1 HPASV
6 PGTPQHKHYVISS
19 KTLDGEELATE
30 EQINKL
36 VELAKSVNKKPYVVP
51 ADVSPVVADMGV
63 LVTAIALAG
72 ILDYY
77 SIGTRVIKAPK
88 KMIEMQIVR
97 SLECLGSIIEIL
109 GVPGLLKIIDP
120 ELVVNSVISMKL
132 LEEQKDID
140 ICLEILRNINE
151 SLIKESEKVE
161 LKPITLVATQAL
173 VQELRTLLG
182 EKASEGAIKRSRL
195 RLFKEFR

>member
-1 HPASV
+1 
-6 PGTPQHKHYVISS
+6 
-19 KTLDGEELATE
+19 LDGEELATE

-77 SIGTRVIKAPK
+77 NIGTGVIKAPK

>member
-1 HPASV
+1 
-6 PGTPQHKHYVISS
+6 
-19 KTLDGEELATE
+19 
-30 EQINKL
+30 
-36 VELAKSVNKKPYVVP
+36 VNKKPYVAP
-51 ADVSPVVADMGV
+51 ADVVPVVADMGV

-97 SLECLGSIIEIL
+97 SLESLGSIIEIL

-140 ICLEILRNINE
+140 ICLEILRRNINE